1 MMMQKWDFDKHE
13 YLPFEVPD
21 DRIVVLYTE
30 DMDLP
35 IDCTNCGKHMT
46 YGKGLTSRTIHNHFG
61 LGYPVC
67 QDCYDKEWELEK
79 ASRK

>member
-1 MMMQKWDFDKHE
+1 MMLQKWDFEKHE

-30 DMDLP
+30 DMDQP

-46 YGKGLTSRTIHNHFG
+46 YGEGLTSRTIHNHVG

-67 QDCYDKEWELEK
+67 QDCYDVEWEAEK
-79 ASRK
+79 ASRQ